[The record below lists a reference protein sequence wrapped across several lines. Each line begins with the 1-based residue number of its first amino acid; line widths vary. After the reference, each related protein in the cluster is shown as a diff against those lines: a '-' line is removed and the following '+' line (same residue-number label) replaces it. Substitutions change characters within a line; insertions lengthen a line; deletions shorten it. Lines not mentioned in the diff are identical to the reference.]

1 LQSAKVP
8 NLWGAMTI
16 SSIDFVKLDPSTG
29 SNRYTIVI
37 VGGGFSGAIVAAQLL
52 NQLPTGQSIAIVE
65 KNGALGE
72 GVAYS
77 TRVRRHL
84 LNVSAK
90 GMSGIPDRPEHFL
103 QWLRL
108 HFDPAVSADDFVPRY
123 IFAQYCQSILADSLA
138 KRPDIV
144 FCRIQAEAVALWT
157 DGATATVRL
166 QNGSILGASIV
177 ILATGNNP
185 PARGRIFSLLPDK
198 YYARNAWSKPAL
210 EEIPKHGNV
219 LLLGSG
225 LTAIDQVVALE
236 EQGFTG
242 TVLMLSRRGLLPAV
256 HKVEPAW
263 PNTWT
268 RSLGNNLSAIVSAVQ
283 LQIEAAAN
291 AGMSWRVVIDS
302 LRPDAQRLWKSLSV
316 TEQKRFLRHL
326 RPYWDV
332 HRHRLPPGIDALMSE
347 WVSDGRLRVVAGTVV
362 GCRELDDTAEV
373 VYRVRYSNAL
383 TTIRVH
389 RIVNCTGSDT
399 DIRTTDSSLLQS
411 ILNQGLGRLDSLN
424 MGLDVSECGEL
435 ISHSGQASGVLF
447 TLGPTQK
454 GCLWETTA
462 VPEIRVQATQLARH
476 IAEKIGIGSSSAQ
489 ALITDS
495 RK

>member
-1 LQSAKVP
+1 
-8 NLWGAMTI
+8 MTI
-16 SSIDFVKLDPSTG
+16 SSIDLAKLDPSTR
-29 SNRYTIVI
+29 SNPFSIVI
-37 VGGGFSGAIVAAQLL
+37 VGGGFSGAMVAAQLL

-72 GVAYS
+72 GVAYG

-90 GMSGIPDRPEHFL
+90 GMSGFPDRPEHFL

-108 HFDPAVSADDFVPRY
+108 HFDPAVSADDFVPRHV
-123 IFAQYCQSILADSLA
+123 FGQYCQSILADSLA
-138 KRPDIV
+138 KRPDVV
-144 FCRIQAEAVALWT
+144 FCRIQAEAVALST
-157 DGATATVRL
+157 DGATATISL
-166 QNGSILGASIV
+166 QNGSVLSTSIV

-185 PARGRIFSLLPDK
+185 PAPGRLFSLLPEK
-198 YYARNAWSKPAL
+198 YYTRNAWSKTAL
-210 EEIPKHGNV
+210 EDIPKDGSV
-219 LLLGSG
+219 LLVGSG

-256 HKVEPAW
+256 HKAEPAW
-263 PNTWT
+263 PSMWT
-268 RSLGNNLSAIVSAVQ
+268 SSLPTSLSAIFSAVQ
-283 LQIEAAAN
+283 QQVQAAAN

-332 HRHRLPPGIDALMSE
+332 HRHRLPPRIDALMSE
-347 WVSDGRLRVVAGTVV
+347 WVRDGRLRVVAGTVV
-362 GCRELDDTAEV
+362 GCRELDDNAEV
-373 VYRVRYSNAL
+373 VYRVRYSNAP
-383 TTIRVH
+383 TTMRVH

-399 DIRTTDSSLLQS
+399 DIRTIDSPLLQS
-411 ILNQGLGRLDSLN
+411 ILDQGLGRLDLLN
-424 MGLDVSECGEL
+424 MGLQVSECGEL
-435 ISHSGQASGVLF
+435 ISDSGHASGFLF

-476 IAEKIGIGSSSAQ
+476 IAERLSVNSSSEQ
-489 ALITDS
+489 GLITDS
-495 RK
+495 SR